1 MVLFGVRFVYDD
13 PHLTEQQVRV
23 ASTRAAYAQ
32 WSRNLARQFA
42 AAKKASLAKK
52 RRTVREDRP
61 PSAREEEA
69 PPDGLPSPCEE
80 KETVTVGAPQFAS
93 TESTGVPPWGNLPSW
108 EDGKEIV
115 TVGL

>member
-42 AAKKASLAKK
+42 VAKKASLAK
-52 RRTVREDRP
+52 RRTVREDRAP
-61 PSAREEEA
+61 AREEEA
-69 PPDGLPSPCEE
+69 PPDGLPSPCE

-93 TESTGVPPWGNLPSW
+93 TESTGVPPWGDLPSW